1 MTLVNRV
8 SAFFLGAL
16 AVALVGYSAVIYSLI
31 SNYLYRQFD
40 SDLLGA
46 LDLLAASVEVEPDD
60 AKWHPAEHGIDLTKP
75 DFDDVSW
82 VVCNEEGQVIDRSP
96 RVDRKDPNYAAILAY
111 AAISHAESNTA
122 LEAGDWRILQRELS
136 APKPKPITLREPHE
150 FTTVRITVGR
160 SLEELKPSLSRLAV
174 LVSVVPAILWLIAAG
189 AGRWFVGHALQPVK
203 EMAARAQS
211 TSQADFGL
219 RLPVENSGDELSEL
233 GSAFNRLL
241 DQLQEAFNRQRR
253 FTGDAAHQLR
263 TPLTVLLGQ
272 IDVARRRPRTTEE
285 YQQTLNLLSQQTTE
299 LAQIVE
305 SLLYLARAEEGAA
318 PPNLEQVDLDD
329 WLEGYFERWNEHPRK
344 GDLEASFQ
352 AAGQVS
358 ISASLLT
365 QLLDNLINNALK
377 YSNPGSQ
384 VSLIA
389 TRQDNQAVIAVKD
402 RRMGISKEE
411 QSAIFEPFFR
421 SAKARIEG
429 ITGTGLGL
437 ALVKQIAQALGGRV
451 TCVSELGQGSE
462 FSLFLPVVIQEIQP
476 NNAVLAAHLPR

>member
-1 MTLVNRV
+1 
-8 SAFFLGAL
+8 
-16 AVALVGYSAVIYSLI
+16 
-31 SNYLYRQFD
+31 
-40 SDLLGA
+40 
-46 LDLLAASVEVEPDD
+46 
-60 AKWHPAEHGIDLTKP
+60 
-75 DFDDVSW
+75 
-82 VVCNEEGQVIDRSP
+82 
-96 RVDRKDPNYAAILAY
+96 
-111 AAISHAESNTA
+111 
-122 LEAGDWRILQRELS
+122 
-136 APKPKPITLREPHE
+136 
-150 FTTVRITVGR
+150 
-160 SLEELKPSLSRLAV
+160 
-174 LVSVVPAILWLIAAG
+174 
-189 AGRWFVGHALQPVK
+189 
-203 EMAARAQS
+203 
-211 TSQADFGL
+211 
-219 RLPVENSGDELSEL
+219 LSEL

-402 RRMGISKEE
+402 RGMGISKEE